1 MAVGPWGCGA
11 VGISDKAEDPREELD
26 GDLKI
31 SREGVES
38 RCLAK
43 TEIKTLAESIPDLF
57 RPRV

>member
-11 VGISDKAEDPREELD
+11 VGISGKAEDPREELD

-31 SREGVES
+31 SREGAES
-38 RCLAK
+38 RYLAK
-43 TEIKTLAESIPDLF
+43 TEIKKLAESTPDLF